1 MGQNSS
7 SEDSG
12 KGGTWG
18 NNVLYV
24 YMGVCVYMGV
34 RAVCLDERNCCVSI
48 LCQQDA

>member
-18 NNVLYV
+18 KNVLY
-24 YMGVCVYMGV
+24 VYMGV